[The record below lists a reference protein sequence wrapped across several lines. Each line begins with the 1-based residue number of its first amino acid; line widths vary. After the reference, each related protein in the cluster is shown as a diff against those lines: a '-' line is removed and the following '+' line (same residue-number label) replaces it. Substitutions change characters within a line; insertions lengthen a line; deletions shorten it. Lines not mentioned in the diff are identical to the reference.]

1 MGIYPPKQSLS
12 FKNQFGLLIAL
23 AILLAVVLACGSKTP
38 PPQQYVGS
46 WTGDDGSLI
55 SIRNDGSGDYKSS
68 NSSVSGGSV
77 AIDEAAKTLKIA
89 FVGMG
94 PTFTIDKAPTGDRMT
109 LSGVVY
115 KKGGGSDIKSDD
127 TPSKT
132 SSSDPDVPS
141 DAELQELARKTVLDF
156 SEAIQND
163 DFSDFHAT
171 LSKPFQ
177 KDASPEK
184 LAGVFHEF
192 VEAKVNFNEVED
204 LKAKFTSAPAISS
217 VGSYDMLQLKGQY
230 PTTPRRTNFDLK
242 YIFEDGEWK
251 LSSININTKNQ

>member
-1 MGIYPPKQSLS
+1 MYPLKRALS
-12 FKNQFGLLIAL
+12 FKNQLGLLIAL
-23 AILLAVVLACGSKTP
+23 AALLVAGLACGSKTP
-38 PPQQYVGS
+38 PPPQYVGS
-46 WTGDDGSLI
+46 WTGDDGSVI
-55 SIRNDGSGDYKSS
+55 SIRNDGSGDYKSG

-77 AIDEAAKTLKIA
+77 AVDEAAKTLKIA

-94 PTFTIDKAPTGDRMT
+94 PTFTSDKAPTGDRMT

-115 KKGGGSDIKSDD
+115 KKGGGSTTTTDD
-127 TPSKT
+127 EPNKT
-132 SSSDPDVPS
+132 SSSDADIPP
-141 DAELQELARKTVLDF
+141 DAELQELARKSVLDF
-156 SEAIQND
+156 NEGIQND
-163 DFSDFHAT
+163 DFSDFHST

-192 VEAKVNFNEVED
+192 VEAKVNFNEIED

-217 VGSYDMLQLKGQY
+217 VGKYDMLQLKGQY
-230 PTTPRRTNFDLK
+230 PTTPRKTNFDLK

-251 LSSININTKNQ
+251 LASININTKNQ

>member
-1 MGIYPPKQSLS
+1 MGIYPAKSLS
-12 FKNQFGLLIAL
+12 FKNQFGLLFASAL
-23 AILLAVVLACGSKTP
+23 LLVAVLACGSKTP

-68 NSSVSGGSV
+68 NSSVNGGSV
-77 AIDEAAKTLKIA
+77 TIDEAAKTLKIA

-94 PTFTIDKAPTGDRMT
+94 PTFAIDKAPSGDRMT

-115 KKGGGSDIKSDD
+115 KKGGDSDTKSDD
-127 TPSKT
+127 GPSKT

-141 DAELQELARKTVLDF
+141 EEELQELARKSVLDF
-156 SEAIQND
+156 NEAIQTD
-163 DFSDFHAT
+163 DFSDFHST

-192 VEAKVNFNEVED
+192 VEAKVNFSEIEE
-204 LKAKFTSAPAISS
+204 LKAKFASAPAISTA
-217 VGSYDMLQLKGQY
+217 GKYEMLQLKGQY
-230 PTTPRRTNFDLK
+230 PTSPRKTNFDLK
-242 YIFEDGEWK
+242 YIYEDGEWK
-251 LSSININTKNQ
+251 LGSININTKNQ